1 MQKGGENS
9 ETNQEIFQPKRLAA
23 AVFVCGVFSDVCD
36 RAGGIRYV

>member
-23 AVFVCGVFSDVCD
+23 AVFVCGMLGYVCD
-36 RAGGIRYV
+36 SAGGIWDI